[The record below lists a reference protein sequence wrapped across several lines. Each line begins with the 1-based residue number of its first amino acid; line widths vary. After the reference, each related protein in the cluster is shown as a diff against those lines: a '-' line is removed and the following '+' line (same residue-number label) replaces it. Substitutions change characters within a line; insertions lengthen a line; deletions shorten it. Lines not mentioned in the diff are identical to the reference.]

1 MAVPPIAAW
10 APREIVT
17 AEKLNTQMREPL
29 RYLSDMPRLS
39 CRGAAPGQTVL
50 PGSSTYIRWAIAE
63 TKTFVAD
70 GERRWFT
77 VPDSGVYVL
86 SGSVSVKS
94 GPAQPYGDGVIIYV
108 YRRTTAGAVSVAT
121 VREIVQQSNDIQIIS
136 AVTIAHLTAG
146 DSIGVAVYLEAGS
159 PSSSYTVQAGEWET
173 VFGAWMAAPSASFS
187 APPSAYVSAGDWR
200 DGERVTPALMRA
212 RLSDPLTSLYN
223 PSRFSL
229 RSTLPYSAPSNQ
241 TARVGW
247 SNAGFEE
254 SGGWVLSRDGATL
267 TAPATGVYLVALSV
281 ATQRDGPEG
290 AFGSYQVHLLRNGNL
305 ISLRQRQNTRST
317 YPTAISGTE
326 PVFLT
331 KGDQLSAAFL
341 GTGTG
346 LAWQAFGSD
355 IRDER
360 WNGFSAVMLAPAAT
374 GMKG

>member
-1 MAVPPIAAW
+1 V
-10 APREIVT
+10 
-17 AEKLNTQMREPL
+17 
-29 RYLSDMPRLS
+29 
-39 CRGAAPGQTVL
+39 
-50 PGSSTYIRWAIAE
+50 
-63 TKTFVAD
+63 
-70 GERRWFT
+70 
-77 VPDSGVYVL
+77 
-86 SGSVSVKS
+86 
-94 GPAQPYGDGVIIYV
+94 
-108 YRRTTAGAVSVAT
+108 
-121 VREIVQQSNDIQIIS
+121 
-136 AVTIAHLTAG
+136 
-146 DSIGVAVYLEAGS
+146 

-173 VFGAWMAAPSASFS
+173 VFGAWMAAPSAGFS
-187 APPSAYVSAGDWR
+187 AGSTPFVPAGDWR

-223 PSRFSL
+223 PPRFSL

-241 TARVGW
+241 TVRVGW

-254 SGGWVLSRDGATL
+254 SGGWVLGRDGATV

-326 PVFLT
+326 PVFLAR
-331 KGDQLSAAFL
+331 GDQLSTAFL

-346 LAWQAFGSD
+346 LSWGAFGND